1 MSAFIL
7 LFKNIN
13 KKKKVSSVN
22 RHLSVVEVCPSATRG
37 FLWGLSRQLCQK
49 KTKQKKTFSHDPL
62 RKYQRIQEQGYQ
74 GPTLEPGL
82 GMSLKEGLAHWVQQ

>member
-1 MSAFIL
+1 MLNKKMSAFIL

-49 KTKQKKTFSHDPL
+49 NKNKRRLFHMTLYVNIKGSRNRDTRVPL
-62 RKYQRIQEQGYQ
+62 WNQAWG
-74 GPTLEPGL
+74 
-82 GMSLKEGLAHWVQQ
+82 